1 MISSLICSD
10 WQYRTASL
18 NDHLKNLLV
27 NLMNNPTYS
36 VNPRGINR
44 NEKVACVLYIR
55 CRGKTG
61 MMDMRNDGDS
71 ELREAF
77 DDFC

>member
-1 MISSLICSD
+1 MISSLNCSD

-36 VNPRGINR
+36 VNPARINR
-44 NEKVACVLYIR
+44 KGRVVHIIYNKVE
-55 CRGKTG
+55 GGG
-61 MMDMRNDGDS
+61 MFGS
-71 ELREAF
+71 L
-77 DDFC
+77 

>member
-36 VNPRGINR
+36 VNPARINR
-44 NEKVACVLYIR
+44 KERVVCIIYNKVEGGVVFHRFLYVIYF
-55 CRGKTG
+55 G
-61 MMDMRNDGDS
+61 
-71 ELREAF
+71 
-77 DDFC
+77 